1 MGVKMEATSTAI
13 DKVVRSV
20 LAKSGVLGAKEI
32 AAWKR
37 PKDDIRRLCQRDYP
51 ATVRRRLSSN
61 QIDEMVRRARE
72 IWPHFNREVL
82 GPPSP
87 GFFSRAANALQL
99 HFKAA
104 RYSSLAL
111 YGFYVDRTNTSLAKP
126 LIFIN
131 SSHHALAIGT
141 AFCHE
146 VGHHFSA
153 EVGEHHKPNGISFYF
168 DADYSGHLRDKGELF
183 ADVVVSLAGYPKSAA
198 KAIFAQPKGK
208 SMGKR
213 GLDYEMIERIRKHIA
228 GSYGFDFSASLSPRQ
243 NLQYLA
249 GMLHYAKLRA
259 ALLDQFDI

>member
-1 MGVKMEATSTAI
+1 MEKSSIAI
-13 DKVVRSV
+13 DRLVRAV
-20 LAKSGVLGAKEI
+20 LAKSGVIGAREL

-51 ATVRRRLSSN
+51 ASVRRHLDSG
-61 QIDEMVRRARE
+61 QIKELVRRARDV
-72 IWPHFNREVL
+72 WPHFNRKVL

-87 GFFSRAANALQL
+87 GFFSRAADALQL

-111 YGFYVDRTNTSLAKP
+111 YGFYVDRANTQLSKP

-146 VGHHFSA
+146 VGHHFA
-153 EVGEHHKPNGISFYF
+153 TEVGKHHKPNGISFYF
-168 DADYSGHLRDKGELF
+168 DAAYNAHLRDEGELF
-183 ADVVVSLAGYPKSAA
+183 ADMVVSLAGYPKPAA
-198 KAIFAQPKGK
+198 EVIFAKPQGK
-208 SMGKR
+208 KRAFKR
-213 GLDYEMIERIRKHIA
+213 GLDYSLIERIRQHIA
-228 GSYGFDFSASLSPRQ
+228 SSYGFDFSASLSPRQ

-259 ALLDQFDI
+259 ALLEQFDV

>member
-1 MGVKMEATSTAI
+1 MEQTSTAI
-13 DKVVRSV
+13 DKVVQSV
-20 LAKSGVLGAKEI
+20 LAKSGVLGAREL

-51 ATVRRRLSSN
+51 ASVRRHLSCG
-61 QIDEMVRRARE
+61 QIKELVHRARE
-72 IWPHFNREVL
+72 VWPHFNRGVL

-87 GFFSRAANALQL
+87 GFFSRAADALQL

-111 YGFYVDRTNTSLAKP
+111 YGFYVDRASAKLSKP

-131 SSHHALAIGT
+131 SSHHALATGT

-153 EVGEHHKPNGISFYF
+153 EVGKYHKPSGISFYF
-168 DADYSGHLRDKGELF
+168 DAAYNAHLHDEGELF
-183 ADVVVSLAGYPKSAA
+183 ADVVVALAGYPKPAA
-198 KAIFAQPKGK
+198 KAIFAKSQGK
-208 SMGKR
+208 KRVVKR
-213 GLDYEMIERIRKHIA
+213 GLDYELIERIRKHIE

-249 GMLHYAKLRA
+249 GMLHYAKLRV
-259 ALLDQFDI
+259 ALLEQFDV